1 MLNRICRT
9 RTGDT
14 DFGDTSKETS
24 TRGKTNISKHRHRH
38 SQDRIVPDS
47 NLTDSDNGHLELH
60 GDRLG
65 ARPRIRL
72 RRLSGI
78 FMNEILWPSS
88 EDFKVKA
95 PTILDKIFE
104 EES

>member
-1 MLNRICRT
+1 M
-9 RTGDT
+9 
-14 DFGDTSKETS
+14 
-24 TRGKTNISKHRHRH
+24 
-38 SQDRIVPDS
+38 IVPDS
-47 NLTDSDNGHLELH
+47 DLIDPPDRRLDLH
-60 GDRLG
+60 GDRLV
-65 ARPRIRL
+65 AKPTIHL

-95 PTILDKIFE
+95 PTVLDKIFE